1 MPNLTYAQA
10 IHQAL
15 HDALQSDER
24 VILIGEGVPD
34 PKGIFNTTS
43 GLQQTFGSHRVF
55 DMPLSENA
63 MTGICLGASTHG
75 MRPVLVHQRIDF
87 SLLSLDQ
94 VMNHAAKWHYL
105 FNGQVIAPMVIRLII
120 GRGWG
125 QGPQHSQAL
134 HGLFAAIPGLKVVL
148 PTFAQDAYSMMR
160 SAISDNNPVVFIE
173 HRWLHSVQ
181 GQLSDS
187 SDSDD
192 LSSARVVRQGA
203 HITLA
208 AWSLMVVEALNAAQA
223 LAQFGIELC
232 IIDMR
237 VAHRFDCDPVIESLK
252 ETGRLIVADLGHTH
266 AALGQA
272 LIGEVC
278 QSHFGLL
285 QQAPTLIANP
295 NYPVSTSHFQVED
308 YYVGAKE
315 MVQQALVMLNKTEL
329 QAQVLE
335 KLVISTRHDVPNQQF
350 TGPF

>member
-1 MPNLTYAQA
+1 MPNISYAQA

-15 HDALQSDER
+15 HDALQSDEN

-34 PKGIFNTTS
+34 PKGIFGTTS

-63 MTGICLGASTHG
+63 MTGICLGAATHG

-160 SAISDNNPVVFIE
+160 AAISDNNPVVFIE

-181 GQLSDS
+181 GKLSDS

-223 LAQFGIELC
+223 LAQFGIELAV
-232 IIDMR
+232 IDMR
-237 VAHRFDCDPVIESLK
+237 IAHRFDCAPVVESLK
-252 ETGRLIVADLGHTH
+252 QTGCLMVADLGHTH

-278 QSHFGLL
+278 QSHFDLL
-285 QQAPTLIANP
+285 QQAPVLIANP

-308 YYVGAKE
+308 YYAGAKE
-315 MVQQALVMLNKTEL
+315 IVIHALRLVRQESL

-335 KLVISTRHDVPNQQF
+335 KLLVSRRHDVPNSQF